1 MITERPTIMGLTVYR
16 PWSELIA
23 DGTKPVENRDWAPY
37 PWMLGRYIA
46 VHGSTRWDQE
56 GADFIERGRGRF
68 GVTAPRLESCKV
80 GIIAVAKLVGWVEDT
95 PPTGVKVV
103 KMLPGYG
110 YDERDHRWFF
120 GRFGWLLREVRR
132 IAPIEIRG
140 RQKLWALPPA
150 VYDMVRSR
158 YRRAE
163 DRAAADVTRALQFG
177 RHA

>member
-1 MITERPTIMGLTVYR
+1 MGLTIYR

-23 DGTKPVENRDWAPY
+23 DGVKTVENRDWAPY

-56 GADFIERGRGRF
+56 GADFIDRARERLGTGS
-68 GVTAPRLESCKV
+68 PRLEVCKT

-95 PPTGVKVV
+95 PPTGVRVL

-110 YDERDHRWFF
+110 YGEPDHRWFF
-120 GRFGWLLREVRR
+120 GRFGWLLRDVRR

-140 RQKLWALPPA
+140 RQKLWSLPPL
-150 VYDMVRSR
+150 VYDMVKSR

-163 DRAAADVTRALQFG
+163 DRAAASVATALEQFG
-177 RHA
+177 RPT